1 LTVGHG
7 RNAVLG
13 DTIAN
18 LIEWTGYDVT
28 REYYFNDG
36 GRPTRALGESVRARL
51 QAIADREPRTRQ
63 LKVGRHERDTAP
75 ASAPDDGY
83 LGEYI
88 IAIARDLYER
98 HGTELLGVEEVAPFT
113 DAAKKAIFAEIERT
127 MGRLGIRMDSYF
139 NENSLYEDR
148 RVWTTLDR
156 LRESGFVYDKDGA
169 VWFKTTAF

>member
-1 LTVGHG
+1 EGLGLTAIVEYVSANPTGPLTVGHG

-36 GRPTRALGESVRARL
+36 GRQMHVLGESVRARY
-51 QAIADREPRTRQ
+51 QAIADPETPTRQ
-63 LKVGRHERDTAP
+63 LKVGQDEWVTVP
-75 ASAPDDGY
+75 ESFPDDGY

-88 IAIARDLYER
+88 IDIARDLYER

-113 DAAKKAIFAEIERT
+113 DAAKKAIFAEI
-127 MGRLGIRMDSYF
+127 
-139 NENSLYEDR
+139 
-148 RVWTTLDR
+148 
-156 LRESGFVYDKDGA
+156 
-169 VWFKTTAF
+169 